1 MSDHIQRL
9 QQNTFTTTGCREIF
23 NIQSG
28 TLNSNSEKVHY
39 LQRCKICDDTPYV
52 GKAKTKFHLRFNNY
66 KSKHQSFWEG
76 KQNIPQKHF
85 HSHYVEDLF
94 EKCEMHKQLK
104 ERETFWQHKLKTF
117 YSLGLNEKE

>member
-52 GKAKTKFHLRFNNY
+52 GKAKTKFRIKVNANLIGYHRY
-66 KSKHQSFWEG
+66 IEACQMA
-76 KQNIPQKHF
+76 
-85 HSHYVEDLF
+85 Y
-94 EKCEMHKQLK
+94 
-104 ERETFWQHKLKTF
+104 
-117 YSLGLNEKE
+117 

>member
-52 GKAKTKFHLRFNNY
+52 GKTKTKFHLRFNNY
-66 KSKHQSFWEG
+66 KSKHQSF
-76 KQNIPQKHF
+76 
-85 HSHYVEDLF
+85 
-94 EKCEMHKQLK
+94 
-104 ERETFWQHKLKTF
+104 
-117 YSLGLNEKE
+117 